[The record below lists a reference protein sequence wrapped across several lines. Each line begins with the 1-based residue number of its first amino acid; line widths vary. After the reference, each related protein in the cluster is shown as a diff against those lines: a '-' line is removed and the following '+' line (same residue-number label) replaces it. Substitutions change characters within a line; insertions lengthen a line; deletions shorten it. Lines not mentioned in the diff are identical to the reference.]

1 MSIYKAFKKYH
12 KWPSLVF
19 SLFFLIFAV
28 TGILMNHRRFIASVD
43 INRDYL
49 PSSYKLSNWNLASVK
64 GAAACGTDS
73 IIIYGGAGIWLT
85 NTQFNSWQPKMEGIP
100 NGSDYRKIFDFQVT
114 PWGWY
119 AATRFGLYY
128 LPINAPSWVKL
139 ALPDNDEFATSIELV
154 DSSLY
159 ITTRNSLYALNRSN
173 QSLSRV
179 DLIPPLGAKNSIG
192 LFRVFWITHSGEV
205 LGDFGRI
212 LADIVGLIMIFL
224 SITGFIYFLAP
235 KIIKR
240 LYKKVKF
247 QLLKS
252 TTRFSFKWHLK
263 IGAISALFLVISG
276 ITGIFLRPPFLVAIA
291 NSKIDRG
298 DNFEHS
304 AYWHDKIRDLRFDQN
319 RNIFILATSDGLYYC
334 KNLDE
339 PLVKF
344 SHQPPVSVM
353 GINVMEPV
361 PSGNILIGSF
371 TGLFL
376 WNPDS
381 GDVINYMDGSPY
393 KPVSGLSR
401 PVGDILVSGYAKLSS
416 GEYVFDYNSG
426 IMGVNNSTELI
437 KMPTIIEKSY
447 RFPLWNLAQE
457 FHTGRYFSAI
467 LGDFYILIVPFT
479 GLALALV
486 SITGFVMWFI
496 RRSFKA

>member
-1 MSIYKAFKKYH
+1 
-12 KWPSLVF
+12 
-19 SLFFLIFAV
+19 
-28 TGILMNHRRFIASVD
+28 MNHREFIATVD

-49 PSSYKLSNWNLASVK
+49 PKSYKLSNWNLASVK
-64 GAAACGTDS
+64 GSSLCGADS
-73 IIIYGGAGIWLT
+73 IVFYGGAGIWLT
-85 NTQFNSWQPKMEGIP
+85 NRSFEFWQPLMEGIP

-128 LPINAPSWVKL
+128 LPLHATSWVKL
-139 ALPDNDEFATSIELV
+139 TLPDNDEFATSIELV
-154 DSSLY
+154 DSLLY
-159 ITTRNSLYALNRSN
+159 ITTRNSLYALNHSN
-173 QSLSRV
+173 QSFARV

-205 LGDFGRI
+205 LGDFGRV

-240 LYKKVKF
+240 FYKKVKF

-263 IGAISALFLVISG
+263 VGAISALLLVVSG
-276 ITGIFLRPPFLVAIA
+276 ITGIFLRPPFLIAIA
-291 NSKIDRG
+291 NSTIDLG
-298 DNFEHS
+298 GNYDHS

-334 KNLDE
+334 KSFND

-344 SHQPPVSVM
+344 PHQPPVSVM
-353 GINVMEPV
+353 GINVLEPL
-361 PSGNILIGSF
+361 PSGEILIGSF

-381 GDVINYMDGSPY
+381 GTIINYMNSTPY
-393 KPVSGLSR
+393 EPVGGLSR
-401 PVGDILVSGYAKLSS
+401 PVGDILVSGYATLGSH
-416 GEYVFDYNSG
+416 EYVFDYNSG
-426 IMGVNNSTELI
+426 IIGINNSTELI

-447 RFPLWNLAQE
+447 SFPLWNLAQE

-486 SITGFVMWFI
+486 SITGFVMWLI
-496 RRSFKA
+496 RKSSKSNYLS